1 MKVHT
6 GKSVVSAAKTIPVIA
21 LWIGL
26 LFSRCST
33 NSTNISSGT
42 GDDFPNSKVAIGL
55 LMANSMSVI
64 SEWNDLSAMPDSIN
78 PGIYSADT
86 LLNSVVTDTANKLS
100 KTAVGVKNA
109 VNVIWD
115 YSDTLQGIASYDRIN
130 DGWFTINELKVVVRY
145 NELAKD
151 SIFGNETI
159 IHVHGTVRN
168 KILGS
173 TIVYDISD
181 ADSNG
186 LLDTAYIIQQT
197 PEIGQTRCNAAY
209 GSWGNRSGI
218 KDASHIRYSCL
229 ELFFVTGTDTTSF
242 FQLRDRDGDGCI
254 YVKGQTANKIRL
266 VHTYKNPFALLPR
279 QPVAGTLVLEGV
291 LASNSLSLL
300 NADRR
305 LEAHYLYRDN
315 TRDSVTITCTH
326 PDSLLSNQDTIMV
339 AINRSTPDR
348 LLYDNLVAQFVL
360 VSADDTTGYNLASVS
375 LIASSFGSGIKELR
389 CSFIPDAPMI
399 PNQLV
404 KFSPGYFEATI
415 VYSQGT
421 QGKFQGRLSNG
432 SFLMRYIAADGSS
445 QDISYSQSGEPLQ

>member
-1 MKVHT
+1 
-6 GKSVVSAAKTIPVIA
+6 
-21 LWIGL
+21 
-26 LFSRCST
+26 
-33 NSTNISSGT
+33 
-42 GDDFPNSKVAIGL
+42 
-55 LMANSMSVI
+55 
-64 SEWNDLSAMPDSIN
+64 
-78 PGIYSADT
+78 
-86 LLNSVVTDTANKLS
+86 VTDTANKLS

-109 VNVIWD
+109 DNVIWD

-218 KDASHIRYSCL
+218 KDASHIRFSCL

-254 YVKGQTANKIRL
+254 YVKGQAANKIRL

-279 QPVAGTLVLEGV
+279 QPVAGTLVLEGA
-291 LASNSLSLL
+291 LASNNLSLL

-315 TRDSVTITCTH
+315 TRDSVTITYTY

-348 LLYDNLVAQFVL
+348 LLYDNLVAQFIL

-375 LIASSFGSGIKELR
+375 LIASSIGSGIKELR